1 MLQKARDRGADRF
14 ELFSNSPVWW
24 MLYNLN
30 PAGRGTS
37 DNLRAGAALVHAMYL
52 AKVIVSTRAH
62 MLSFSYRTCSFIR
75 SYVGIRWPSVLPT
88 SGASTL
94 QQYPP

>member
-52 AKVIVSTRAH
+52 AKVLMIECVH
-62 MLSFSYRTCSFIR
+62 NLSFMYSLNSLSSSLAR
-75 SYVGIRWPSVLPT
+75 
-88 SGASTL
+88 
-94 QQYPP
+94 